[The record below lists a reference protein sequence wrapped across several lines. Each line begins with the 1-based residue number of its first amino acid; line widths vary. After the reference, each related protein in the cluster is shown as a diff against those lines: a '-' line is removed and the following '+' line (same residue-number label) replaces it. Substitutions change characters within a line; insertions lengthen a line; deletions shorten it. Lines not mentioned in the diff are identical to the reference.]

1 MGRFGAVRRY
11 VGMPLVGIRGMGAD
25 GYFFAAFF
33 LFPVVDA
40 VVAFLRTVVE
50 VFLAELVARRVVVVF
65 AVVAPVVE
73 VFLAEIAVRRA
84 VVVFAV
90 AAPFAAAFVDVLPG
104 EALLRVTRVVRRVVV
119 PFCCGFSSPAAVR
132 CGRITSW

>member
-1 MGRFGAVRRY
+1 M
-11 VGMPLVGIRGMGAD
+11 GIRGVEAGS
-25 GYFFAAFF
+25 YFLMAFF

-50 VFLAELVARRVVVVF
+50 VLLAEL
-65 AVVAPVVE
+65 
-73 VFLAEIAVRRA
+73 AVRRA
-84 VVVFAV
+84 VVVLAV
-90 AAPFAAAFVDVLPG
+90 AAPFAVAFVDVLPG